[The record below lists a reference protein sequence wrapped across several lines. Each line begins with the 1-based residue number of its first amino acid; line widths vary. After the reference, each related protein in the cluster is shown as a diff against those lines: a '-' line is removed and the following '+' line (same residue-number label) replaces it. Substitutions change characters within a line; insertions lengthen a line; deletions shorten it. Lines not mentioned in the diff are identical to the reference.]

1 MPDYKQGKIYTIR
14 CKTDDT
20 LIYVGSTIEPLCRR
34 MSKHKYDS
42 LNKPTIFFYQHID
55 DWDNWYIELFENF
68 PCNSKEELNKREGEI
83 IREIGT
89 VNKSI
94 AGRTRQE
101 WYEDNKEK
109 YKEYNKKYHQN
120 NKDKRKETDQEY
132 KQKNKDKICEY
143 QKEYKQKNKDKICKY
158 QKEYNKKCYETKKT
172 QTI

>member
-42 LNKPTIFFYQHID
+42 TKRPNICFCQYVD
-55 DWDNWYIELFENF
+55 DCDNWYIELFENF

-89 VNKSI
+89 VNKQI
-94 AGRTRQE
+94 AGRTDKE
-101 WYEDNKEK
+101 WYKDNKERILK
-109 YKEYNKKYHQN
+109 Q
-120 NKDKRKETDQEY
+120 RKENYNT
-132 KQKNKDKICEY
+132 NKDKILQNVSTEH
-143 QKEYKQKNKDKICKY
+143 
-158 QKEYNKKCYETKKT
+158 
-172 QTI
+172 

>member
-68 PCNSKEELNKREGEI
+68 PCNSKEELNKREGER

-89 VNKSI
+89 VNKQI
-94 AGRTRQE
+94 AGRTDKE
-101 WYEDNKEK
+101 WYKDNKERILK
-109 YKEYNKKYHQN
+109 Q
-120 NKDKRKETDQEY
+120 RKENYNT
-132 KQKNKDKICEY
+132 NKDKILQNVSTE
-143 QKEYKQKNKDKICKY
+143 Q
-158 QKEYNKKCYETKKT
+158 
-172 QTI
+172 